1 MSFPFVVINVF
12 LVFAIAT
19 AVSCWG
25 FALIP
30 IWRAKM
36 KTITCVPVLLGLIA
50 AGYDLVNGHSLLT
63 AIVAM
68 AVTFLLGNM
77 ILAFVYGWTRKS
89 GFDTADVAAGIGRF
103 GPVMILWTCSLLY
116 VAVVTLVNTTVTGS
130 PIPFQDLVSGGH

>member
-1 MSFPFVVINVF
+1 MSFPFVLINVF

-36 KTITCVPVLLGLIA
+36 TTITCVPVLLGLVA
-50 AGYDLVNGHSLLT
+50 AGRDLVEGKTVLAALICF
-63 AIVAM
+63 AVA
-68 AVTFLLGNM
+68 AVLGSM
-77 ILAFVYGWTRKS
+77 FLAFLYGWMRKS
-89 GFDTADVAAGIGRF
+89 RFDSADVAAGIGKF

-130 PIPFQDLVSGGH
+130 PIPFHVLAQGGH